1 MTRTELISNHVLNKY
16 SLTKIGLLYEDQLSG
31 YLSLKKNGKLD
42 KHKNQSTI
50 YHLPDKMSTTEL
62 VVLSVLTYAS
72 ESIKGISHSKTFDYS
87 NRKSIAC
94 FSDDIFS
101 PRSFYR
107 SILGLSLRSNEKGFR
122 LIKKTGTV
130 IKLFTI
136 KLNLPVKIVKLD
148 ISNRKFS
155 LLCPNKVL
163 GRPSF
168 ILSFSFILHHAVLNY
183 ATQNKYLVTALE
195 IKSLPQTIGI
205 TKKSFQNACNF
216 LISQNIVR
224 TDLYGNIIISESLI
238 NTYKRMEN
246 KTEKVSMILLQI
258 EKRNLSIKRY

>member
-42 KHKNQSTI
+42 KHENQSAI

-62 VVLSVLTYAS
+62 IVLSVLTYAS
-72 ESIKGISHSKTFDYS
+72 ESIIGISHSKTFDYS

-94 FSDDIFS
+94 FSDDIFT

-107 SILGLSLRSNEKGFR
+107 SILGLSLRSNEKGIR

-155 LLCPNKVL
+155 LPCPNKN
-163 GRPSF
+163 F
-168 ILSFSFILHHAVLNY
+168 
-183 ATQNKYLVTALE
+183 
-195 IKSLPQTIGI
+195 
-205 TKKSFQNACNF
+205 KKA
-216 LISQNIVR
+216 
-224 TDLYGNIIISESLI
+224 
-238 NTYKRMEN
+238 
-246 KTEKVSMILLQI
+246 
-258 EKRNLSIKRY
+258 